1 MEKPGETI
9 GWFPRRFIWKKQ
21 NLSLKVLNT
30 ILTRSYRKG
39 RRTSGTG
46 ASVAEQT
53 TLLGDYEVE
62 SNTFVEYKV
71 ILPKRLESEIITF
84 LSIATLSRTC
94 LSFM

>member
-1 MEKPGETI
+1 MVSSPIHLEKNKI
-9 GWFPRRFIWKKQ
+9 YR
-21 NLSLKVLNT
+21 LKFKLQ
-30 ILTRSYRKG
+30 SYDVSYPEKVAVHL
-39 RRTSGTG
+39 GTG

-71 ILPKRLESEIITF
+71 ILPKGWNQEIITF